1 MKLGSYMA
9 SGNSP
14 AEENL
19 GDFRLKTK
27 RTARKRGS
35 RAGEGPARGLP
46 AEAYKSAVPSAMPA
60 PSRKCG
66 HYLLP
71 LLPPSPGLKS
81 RLGFLDTSPLEQVLK
96 VVLLELTL
104 I

>member
-1 MKLGSYMA
+1 MA

-14 AEENL
+14 AEGNL

-27 RTARKRGS
+27 HTARKRGS
-35 RAGEGPARGLP
+35 RAGEGLARALP
-46 AEAYKSAVPSAMPA
+46 AEAYKSAVPSAGLPA

-66 HYLLP
+66 HYHLP
-71 LLPPSPGLKS
+71 VLPPSPGLKS
-81 RLGFLDTSPLEQVLK
+81 RLGFLDTGPLEQVLK
-96 VVLLELTL
+96 VVLLQLTL